1 VREDDSCGRSEDPL
15 KKLQAQIEAGIDSTT
30 AQAVTPEAK
39 HLWAEFTRHQDALI
53 RCFNAIDERLLS
65 CREQID
71 EYKTTCS
78 VLVGVNERLSAI
90 GEELLKLP
98 PVFSGSSSD
107 LILARVERL
116 KMKGKI

>member
-1 VREDDSCGRSEDPL
+1 M
-15 KKLQAQIEAGIDSTT
+15 QAQFETAVGSPTT
-30 AQAVTPEAK
+30 QVVTPETK

-65 CREQID
+65 CRHHID

-90 GEELLKLP
+90 GEELLELP
-98 PVFSGSSSD
+98 DVVSDSPGD